1 MLDDDE
7 PRRMAT
13 DPIDYAALDEAAD
26 CNYWE
31 YDPTLQAM
39 AERIYSAGER
49 EWATERLSAFGEVC
63 GHTIAHNSA
72 LVDRNPPELHTY
84 DDYGEV
90 QNHVEYHPKQF
101 ENEALTYGEF
111 GLSHDAFHAP
121 EGRDEPLGV
130 SHALMMQTLLS
141 YVDPGFT
148 CPASMTVGA
157 AIVLDEFDDGTLE
170 EFFERL
176 TTDDP
181 DEHIEGAMFLTE
193 EQGGSDVGANETR
206 AEPAESETV
215 SDDAPEDAEV
225 YRLHGEKWFC
235 SNIDGQGALALARRP
250 DAPEGTEGLSLFLVP
265 HEVEGEPNG
274 QLYRRLKEK
283 LGTLSVP
290 TGEIEFE
297 GAEAYL
303 VGEPERGF
311 KYMAEMMNYCR
322 LSNASA
328 AVAHIGRTL
337 LAAKVRAADREA
349 FGGVLEDYPLM
360 RRDLVELT
368 VDYEAA
374 AAFTFE
380 AARLLDEREERSDR
394 RADQS
399 SGDGPRDGSDD
410 TDAYRLMRL
419 LVPVAKYKTARLA
432 VDDVSYAMEIL
443 GGNGYVEGFV
453 TERFFRDAQVL
464 PIWEGPSNVLSLD
477 VLRALERESAAEALL
492 PYVQEKLDAVE
503 HPHLEPLADEVADA
517 FADLQSGLAA
527 LATEDGDYAQY
538 QAKQLAD
545 LVFDVVTGAL
555 LLEGAQD
562 DIEDGDGRRAL
573 VAEGF
578 VNTRFR
584 DESRAIDS
592 GERFAMT
599 DQTFDAVAR
608 YASVE
613 PESLVDAPEAP
624 ADD

>member
-1 MLDDDE
+1 MT
-7 PRRMAT
+7 T

-31 YDPTLQAM
+31 YDPTLRA
-39 AERIYSAGER
+39 AADRIYAEGER
-49 EWATERLSAFGEVC
+49 EWATDRLSEFGAVC

-72 LVDRNPPELHTY
+72 LIDRNPPELHTY

-90 QNHVEYHPKQF
+90 QNDVEYHPKQF
-101 ENEALTYGEF
+101 ENERLTYGEF
-111 GLSHDAFHAP
+111 GLSHDTFHAP
-121 EGRDEPLGV
+121 EGRDEPLGL

-157 AIVLDEFDDGTLE
+157 AVVLDKFDDGTLD

-176 TTDDP
+176 TTNDP
-181 DEHIEGAMFLTE
+181 EAHIEGAMFLTE
-193 EQGGSDVGANETR
+193 EQGGSDVGANEVR
-206 AEPAESETV
+206 AEPADPETV

-225 YRLHGEKWFC
+225 YRLYGEKWFC

-250 DAPEGTEGLSLFLVP
+250 DAPAGTDGLSLFVVP
-265 HEVEGEPNG
+265 HEVEEEPNG
-274 QLYRRLKEK
+274 QVYRRLKEK

-337 LAAKVRAADREA
+337 LAAKMRAADREA
-349 FGGVLEDYPLM
+349 FGSVLEDYPLM

-374 AAFTFE
+374 SAFTFE
-380 AARLLDEREERSDR
+380 AARLMDRREQEERSAR
-394 RADQS
+394 HADERS
-399 SGDGPRDGSDD
+399 SGDDSR
-410 TDAYRLMRL
+410 AYRLMRL
-419 LVPVAKYKTARLA
+419 LVPVAKYKTARMA

-453 TERFFRDAQVL
+453 TERFFRDVQVL

-477 VLRALERESAAEALL
+477 VLRALERERAAEALL
-492 PYVQEKLDAVE
+492 PYVQEHLDAVE

-555 LLEGAQD
+555 LLSQAQD
-562 DIEDGDGRRAL
+562 EIEDGNGRRAL

-599 DQTFDAVAR
+599 DQVFDAVAR

-613 PESLVDAPEAP
+613 PESLVGAPQAP

>member
-1 MLDDDE
+1 
-7 PRRMAT
+7 MAT
-13 DPIDYAALDEAAD
+13 NPIDYADLDEAAD

-31 YDPTLQAM
+31 YDPTLRA
-39 AERIYSAGER
+39 AAGRLYPE
-49 EWATERLSAFGEVC
+49 EDLDWAADRLEAFGEVC
-63 GHTIAHNSA
+63 GHTIAHNSE

-84 DDYGEV
+84 DEFGDV
-90 QNHVEYHPKQF
+90 RNHVEYHPKQF
-101 ENEALTYGEF
+101 ENERLTYGEF

-121 EGRDEPLGV
+121 EGRDEPLAL
-130 SHALMMQTLLS
+130 SHALMMQTFLS

-157 AIVLDEFDDGTLE
+157 AVVLDKFDDGALDG
-170 EFFERL
+170 FFQRL
-176 TTDDP
+176 TADDP
-181 DEHIEGAMFLTE
+181 EEHIEGAMFLTE
-193 EQGGSDVGANETR
+193 EQGGSDVGANEVR
-206 AEPAESETV
+206 AEPADPETV
-215 SDDAPEDAEV
+215 SDEAPEDAET
-225 YRLHGEKWFC
+225 YRLYGEKWFC

-250 DAPEGTEGLSLFLVP
+250 DAPEGTDGLSLFLVP
-265 HEVEGEPNG
+265 HEVDGEPNG

-290 TGEIEFE
+290 TGEIEFD

-303 VGEPERGF
+303 VGEPETGF

-328 AVAHIGRTL
+328 AIAHMGRTL

-349 FGGVLEDYPLM
+349 FGDVLQEYPLM
-360 RRDLVELT
+360 RRDLVEMT

-374 AAFTFE
+374 TAFTFE
-380 AARLLDEREERSDR
+380 AARLMDR
-394 RADQS
+394 REAE
-399 SGDGPRDGSDD
+399 GDDS
-410 TDAYRLMRL
+410 DAYRLMRL
-419 LVPVAKYKTARLA
+419 LIPIAKYRTAEMA
-432 VDDVSYAMEIL
+432 VEGTGYAMEIL

-477 VLRALERESAAEALL
+477 VLRALEREGAAEALL
-492 PYVQEKLDAVE
+492 PYVQERLDAVE
-503 HPHLEPLADEVADA
+503 HPHLEPLAEEVRDA
-517 FADLQSGLAA
+517 FADLQAGLGA

-538 QAKQLAD
+538 HAKRLAD
-545 LVFDVVTGAL
+545 LIFDVVTGAL
-555 LLEGAQD
+555 LLAQAQA
-562 DIEDGDGRRAL
+562 DIEDGHGRRAL

-599 DQTFDAVAR
+599 DQVFDAVAR
-608 YASVE
+608 YATVD
-613 PESLVDAPEAP
+613 PEALVDAPEAP
-624 ADD
+624 ASD